1 VQHWE
6 YRKLELSSLPA
17 KSTEEAALN
26 EAGKDGWQLVSIT
39 SNNVAYFK
47 REVAKVSIRAK
58 AAPQA

>member
-1 VQHWE
+1 MQHWE
-6 YRKLELSSLPA
+6 YRKLELCSLPA

-47 REVAKVSIRAK
+47 REIAKISTRAK